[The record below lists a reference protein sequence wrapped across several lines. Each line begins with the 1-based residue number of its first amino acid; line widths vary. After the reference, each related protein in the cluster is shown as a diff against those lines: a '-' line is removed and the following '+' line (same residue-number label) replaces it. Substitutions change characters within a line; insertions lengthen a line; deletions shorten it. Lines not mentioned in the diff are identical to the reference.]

1 MGGKAGAKA
10 FPCCAA
16 SPVCGQR
23 LLMGT
28 LGGEAASPC
37 LSAAARCPVTV
48 CACRAFCCF
57 GVSLLAR
64 FSGSLSLQG
73 VISSELEQPM
83 LQLR

>member
-1 MGGKAGAKA
+1 
-10 FPCCAA
+10 
-16 SPVCGQR
+16 
-23 LLMGT
+23 MGT

-83 LQLR
+83 LQLTGRELGRGPWCCRVPSG